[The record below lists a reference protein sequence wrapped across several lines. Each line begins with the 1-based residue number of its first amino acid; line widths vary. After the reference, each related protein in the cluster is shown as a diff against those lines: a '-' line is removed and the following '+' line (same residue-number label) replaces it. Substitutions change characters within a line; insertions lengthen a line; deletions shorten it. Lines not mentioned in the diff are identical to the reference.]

1 MKSVCPEER
10 NEFQVFGN
18 TNEFKTTKSNLMF
31 DAQGYLRD
39 VPGSR
44 EFLSRLRAT
53 PSLTPVELIRLS
65 KSYKACEATVSL
77 SDHLLRNAIKMIAV
91 TWDRSQHLEVDSSL
105 TQIWHELATEE
116 STGETGLEPTSS
128 PEDQPGLPGHAPVEI
143 CEFKCAMWTVFFIGT
158 GLLMENC
165 GHGWHVIGAC
175 FGSVDSH
182 TGH

>member
-1 MKSVCPEER
+1 MKSVCPEEK

-18 TNEFKTTKSNLMF
+18 TGEFKNKKSNLMF
-31 DAQGYLRD
+31 DEQGYLRD

-77 SDHLLRNAIKMIAV
+77 SNHLLRNAVKMIAV
-91 TWDRSQHLEVDSSL
+91 NWDRSQHMQVDSSL

-116 STGETGLEPTSS
+116 STAETGLEPAST

-143 CEFKCAMWTVFFIGT
+143 CEFKCAMWTIIFIGT

-165 GHGWHVIGAC
+165 GHGWHVIGVC